1 MTDEEVWKK
10 RFWVFA
16 LVRIGGL
23 AMVLLGI
30 AIAFTGLLQP
40 GGHRYIGAA
49 LIAAGAVDLSVVPVL
64 LKHLWERQA

>member
-40 GGHRYIGAA
+40 GEDLTLSSNAIVLVGV
-49 LIAAGAVDLSVVPVL
+49 AG
-64 LKHLWERQA
+64 RI

>member
-16 LVRIGGL
+16 LVRVSGL
-23 AMVLLGI
+23 AMVLLGV
-30 AIAFTGLLQP
+30 AVAFTGLLQP

-49 LIAAGAVDLSVVPVL
+49 FIAAGAVDLSFGPVL
-64 LKHLWERQA
+64 LKHYWDRQA